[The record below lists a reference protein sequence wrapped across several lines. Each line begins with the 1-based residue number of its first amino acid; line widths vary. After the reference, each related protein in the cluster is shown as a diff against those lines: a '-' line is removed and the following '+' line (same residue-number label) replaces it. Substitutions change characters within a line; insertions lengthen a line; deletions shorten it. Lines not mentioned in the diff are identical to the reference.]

1 MLASKKTY
9 FGTKVVSRLHSR
21 ETEQL
26 LSKEDKNRSSFVQNM
41 ELQRSLTL
49 VSPGGFLFRLNKLKD
64 NTTKNRRQ
72 NGSAIVLRGKTISSD
87 FKVSENKRDLFV
99 RNSERQDHVASITKQ
114 SILQRQTHSL
124 AAGKWKGLCIEG
136 KTTFELKTL
145 ENHRK
150 GPMAEAYSRGFK
162 EKVNLLPPVEKRK
175 TKDELRLRE
184 LNLDFNKVLL
194 RKSGVL
200 NKNRTEGKFQ
210 REEYKT
216 ANNKNNDNLKSII
229 PAPMTT
235 APDSPK
241 KRTIIVFLPVVPAE
255 EQFYH

>member
-49 VSPGGFLFRLNKLKD
+49 VNPGGFLFRLNKLKD

-72 NGSAIVLRGKTISSD
+72 NRSATVLQGKTISSD

-99 RNSERQDHVASITKQ
+99 RNSERQDHVASIIKQ

-145 ENHRK
+145 EDHRK
-150 GPMAEAYSRGFK
+150 GLMAEAYSRGFK

-175 TKDELRLRE
+175 TKVELSLSE
-184 LNLDFNKVLL
+184 LNLDFSKVLL
-194 RKSGVL
+194 RKPGVL

-216 ANNKNNDNLKSII
+216 ANNKNDNLKSII
-229 PAPMTT
+229 PPPTTT

-241 KRTIIVFLPVVPAE
+241 KRTIIVFLPVVSAD
-255 EQFYH
+255 EQSYQ

>member
-1 MLASKKTY
+1 MLTSKKTY
-9 FGTKVVSRLHSR
+9 LGTKRVSRLHSR
-21 ETEQL
+21 EMEQL

-64 NTTKNRRQ
+64 NAAKNRRQ
-72 NGSAIVLRGKTISSD
+72 NGSAIVLQGKTLSSD
-87 FKVSENKRDLFV
+87 FEVLENKKDLFV
-99 RNSERQDHVASITKQ
+99 RNSERRDVATIIKQ

-124 AAGKWKGLCIEG
+124 AAGNWKGLRIEG
-136 KTTFELKTL
+136 KTTFDLKTL
-145 ENHRK
+145 ENQRK
-150 GPMAEAYSRGFK
+150 GPMVEAYSRGFK

-175 TKDELRLRE
+175 TKDELRE

-194 RKSGVL
+194 RKPGVL
-200 NKNRTEGKFQ
+200 NKNRIEGKFQ

-216 ANNKNNDNLKSII
+216 ANNKNNDNLKRII
-229 PAPMTT
+229 PPLMTT

-241 KRTIIVFLPVVPAE
+241 KRTIIVFLPVVSTD
-255 EQFYH
+255 EQFYQ

>member
-1 MLASKKTY
+1 MLTSKKTY
-9 FGTKVVSRLHSR
+9 LGTKRVSRLHSR
-21 ETEQL
+21 EMEQL

-64 NTTKNRRQ
+64 NAAKNRRQ
-72 NGSAIVLRGKTISSD
+72 NGSAIVLQGKTLSSD
-87 FKVSENKRDLFV
+87 FEALENKRDLFV
-99 RNSERQDHVASITKQ
+99 RNSERRDVATIIKQ

-124 AAGKWKGLCIEG
+124 AASNWKGLRIEG
-136 KTTFELKTL
+136 KTTFDLKTL
-145 ENHRK
+145 ENQRK

-162 EKVNLLPPVEKRK
+162 EKVNLLPPEGKRK
-175 TKDELRLRE
+175 TIDELRE

-194 RKSGVL
+194 RKPGVQ
-200 NKNRTEGKFQ
+200 NKNRIEGKFQ

-229 PAPMTT
+229 PPLMTT

-241 KRTIIVFLPVVPAE
+241 KRTIIVFLPVVSTD
-255 EQFYH
+255 EQFYQ

>member
-21 ETEQL
+21 ETKQL

-41 ELQRSLTL
+41 VLKRSLTL

-72 NGSAIVLRGKTISSD
+72 NRSAIVLQGKTISSD

-99 RNSERQDHVASITKQ
+99 RNSERQDHVASIIKQ

-184 LNLDFNKVLL
+184 LNLDFNTVLL
-194 RKSGVL
+194 RKPGVL

-216 ANNKNNDNLKSII
+216 ANNKNDNLKSII
-229 PAPMTT
+229 PPPMTT

-241 KRTIIVFLPVVPAE
+241 KRTIIVFLPVVSAD
-255 EQFYH
+255 EQFYQ

>member
-1 MLASKKTY
+1 MMASKKTY

-21 ETEQL
+21 EMEQL
-26 LSKEDKNRSSFVQNM
+26 LSKGDKNRSSFVQNM

-72 NGSAIVLRGKTISSD
+72 NGSAIVLQGKTISSD
-87 FKVSENKRDLFV
+87 FKVSDNKRDLFV
-99 RNSERQDHVASITKQ
+99 RNSERQDVATIIKQ

-124 AAGKWKGLCIEG
+124 AAGKWKSLFIEG
-136 KTTFELKTL
+136 KTTLELKTI
-145 ENHRK
+145 ENQRK
-150 GPMAEAYSRGFK
+150 GPKAEAYSRGFK

-194 RKSGVL
+194 RKPGVL

-216 ANNKNNDNLKSII
+216 ANNENNDNLKSII
-229 PAPMTT
+229 PPPMTT
-235 APDSPK
+235 APDSHK
-241 KRTIIVFLPVVPAE
+241 KRTIIVFLPVVSAD

>member
-49 VSPGGFLFRLNKLKD
+49 VNPGGFLFRLNKLKD

-72 NGSAIVLRGKTISSD
+72 NRSATVLQGKTISSD

-99 RNSERQDHVASITKQ
+99 RNSERQDHVASIIKQ

-145 ENHRK
+145 EDHRK
-150 GPMAEAYSRGFK
+150 GLMAEAYSRGFK

-175 TKDELRLRE
+175 TKDELRLSE
-184 LNLDFNKVLL
+184 LNLDFSKVLL
-194 RKSGVL
+194 RKPGVL

-216 ANNKNNDNLKSII
+216 ANNKNDNLKSII
-229 PAPMTT
+229 PPPMTT

-241 KRTIIVFLPVVPAE
+241 KRTIIVFLPVVSAD
-255 EQFYH
+255 EQSYQ